1 MREATARWMRARLPV
16 MLAIAGVLAVTG
28 PFGTFRDLTLTTRL
42 VYWGGLVLLGAMAF
56 RLLAVAAQ
64 RLIRGHGATGPA
76 LLIPVAL
83 ATNGLMTLG
92 AAAFEAVLR
101 DHGIDSIGGWTTLYL
116 YALAITAP
124 ITALATWVEL
134 RRARPS
140 PPPETPADVMPEPA
154 ATPFLDRI
162 PSRLGRT
169 LLALEMED
177 HYVRVHTEQGSDLIL
192 MRLRDAVAELQG
204 LDGLQVHRSYWVAAQ
219 AVTGV
224 ERKPDGKAVLLLRNG
239 LRVPVSRSYASTVR
253 AAGWTGRTG

>member
-1 MREATARWMRARLPV
+1 MREATALRVRARLPV
-16 MLAIAGVLAVTG
+16 MLAVAGVLAVTG
-28 PFGTFRDLTLTTRL
+28 PFGTFRDLTLAIR
-42 VYWGGLVLLGAMAF
+42 VAYWGGLVLLGAVAF
-56 RLLAVAAQ
+56 RLLAAAAQ
-64 RLIRGHGATGPA
+64 RLIHGRGASGPA
-76 LLIPVAL
+76 LLVPVAL

-101 DHGIDSIGGWTTLYL
+101 GHGIDSIGGWAALYL

-124 ITALATWVEL
+124 ITALATWLEL

-140 PPPETPADVMPEPA
+140 LPHEAPANALDEPA

-224 ERKPDGKAVLLLRNG
+224 ERRPDGKAVLLLRNG
-239 LRVPVSRSYASTVR
+239 LRVPVSRSYASAVR